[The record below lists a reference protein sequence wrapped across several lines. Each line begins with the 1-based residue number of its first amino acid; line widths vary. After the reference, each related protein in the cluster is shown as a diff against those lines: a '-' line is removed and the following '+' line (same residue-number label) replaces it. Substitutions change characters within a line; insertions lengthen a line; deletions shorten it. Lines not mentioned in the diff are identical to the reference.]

1 MKTILLIDGDTV
13 AYLAALGSEQYIEW
27 GEGDEM
33 VISNNADVAKAT
45 AIFDDQIAYALR
57 VHDATDYKVALTDSV
72 NFRKAILP
80 TYKSKRGKK
89 PMALGAVRLHALANH
104 SATIKPGLEGD
115 DVLGIWSTHPYLIKG
130 FDRKVIV
137 SIDKDMRCIPGLL
150 STGDGVVKPITE
162 DAANYFHMLQTLTGD
177 QTDGY
182 LGCPMVG
189 PVKATQI
196 LNPVTMLVGEDAE
209 CMPPNRW
216 RLIVAAY
223 AKKGLTEDD
232 ALVQA
237 RVARIL
243 RYTDYDFKKKEPIL
257 WTPPSSS
264 PT

>member
-13 AYLAALGSEQYIEW
+13 AYLAAVGSEQYIEW

-45 AIFDDQIAYALR
+45 ASFDDQIAYALR
-57 VHDATDYKVALTDSV
+57 IHDATDYKVALTASV

-89 PMALGAVRLHALANH
+89 PMALGAVRRHAVEKHA
-104 SATIKPGLEGD
+104 AVIKPGLEGD

-137 SIDKDMRCIPGLL
+137 SVDKDMQCIPGWL
-150 STGDGVVKPITE
+150 SVGDGKVREVTKY
-162 DAANYFHMLQTLTGD
+162 AADYFHMVQTLTGD

-182 LGCPMVG
+182 TGLTGCG
-189 PVKATQI
+189 PVTATAI
-196 LNPVTMLVGEDAE
+196 LPREDKDNMPYTLGEWWA
-209 CMPPNRW
+209 R
-216 RLIVAAY
+216 VSAAY
-223 AKKGLTEDD
+223 AKKGLTEAD